1 MQQRLSF
8 KESISSLLS
17 EYFSHHADV
26 LEFVNALTE
35 LCVSQ
40 EQWKKK
46 KKKKDTMNNS
56 VFILEIGE
64 MVIAKAIRLT
74 LDRGMKERE
83 MCARLM
89 ERLAFG
95 VVCFGNGPEE
105 SEEETRTTSHSST
118 SSSSSA
124 RVTNRQNHHEEEEE
138 SPSSNFYFPPEAF
151 ENAFDYLLSMLADV
165 EIDVPKAM
173 EDVSR
178 FLARAV
184 IDDVVS
190 VTYLEACLSRPS
202 EISTR
207 GCECARKGKELLEQP
222 GGDVVVRSVWGGE
235 GLCENRAD
243 DLRERVKRLTN
254 EYFQSLDC
262 KECSRNLRALNVPY
276 YHH

>member
-1 MQQRLSF
+1 MGRNDDNNQRLLF

-26 LEFVNALTE
+26 LEFVNSLTE
-35 LCVSQ
+35 LCFSR

-46 KKKKDTMNNS
+46 KKKNAMNNNS
-56 VFILEIGE
+56 TFILEVGE
-64 MVIAKAIRLT
+64 MVIAKAIRLS

-95 VVCFGNGPEE
+95 VVCFKGGPEE
-105 SEEETRTTSHSST
+105 SEETRTTSHST

-124 RVTNRQNHHEEEEE
+124 RVTNRQNHEEEE
-138 SPSSNFYFPPEAF
+138 SASSNFYFPPEAF

-190 VTYLEACLSRPS
+190 VTYLEACLSRP
-202 EISTR
+202 
-207 GCECARKGKELLEQP
+207 
-222 GGDVVVRSVWGGE
+222 
-235 GLCENRAD
+235 
-243 DLRERVKRLTN
+243 
-254 EYFQSLDC
+254 
-262 KECSRNLRALNVPY
+262 
-276 YHH
+276 